1 MTLRAALDTTLP
13 THERIQG
20 LLPHRFPML
29 LVDAVWELRAGESI
43 RAAKAVTLDEPAY
56 ARTRRGAARAASQGY
71 PTSLVIE
78 SFCQTAGIL
87 FMESGLG
94 GYDRHRH
101 VLLFGALVG
110 CRVSGAAF
118 PGDVLTHR
126 ASIVKVFS
134 DSAVFA
140 GEVAVDGGTVLTVD
154 HVVMAVRDRGTIQET
169 RP

>member
-1 MTLRAALDTTLP
+1 MTLTAALDTTLP
-13 THERIQG
+13 AHERIKG
-20 LLPHRFPML
+20 LLPHRYPML
-29 LVDAVWELRAGESI
+29 LVDAVRELRAGESI

-94 GYDRHRH
+94 GYDPHRH
-101 VLLFGALVG
+101 VLLFGALAG
-110 CRVSGAAF
+110 CRVTGAAF
-118 PGDVLTHR
+118 PGDVLTHHAR
-126 ASIVKVFS
+126 IVKAFS

-140 GEVAVDGGTVLTVD
+140 GEVAVDGRPVLTVD
-154 HVVMAVRDRGTIQET
+154 QVVMAVRDREMVM
-169 RP
+169 RS